1 MRVCVLGRVSC
12 YGRWGMC
19 TRAQAHK
26 CAYAVRLHIFSRTLN
41 GGDCVGPANAVAASG
56 RYFLYRSGARAAC
69 GVLSC
74 ASFVIV
80 VGYVIVAGIVGAAA
94 CPATS
99 YTRAKGAPQ
108 NLCSVHGNVAL

>member
-1 MRVCVLGRVSC
+1 MP
-12 YGRWGMC
+12 
-19 TRAQAHK
+19 
-26 CAYAVRLHIFSRTLN
+26 YALHIFSRTLN

-108 NLCSVHGNVAL
+108 NSVHGNVAL

>member
-1 MRVCVLGRVSC
+1 
-12 YGRWGMC
+12 MC

-26 CAYAVRLHIFSRTLN
+26 CDYAVRLHIFSRTLN

-80 VGYVIVAGIVGAAA
+80 VCYVIVAGIVGAAA

-99 YTRAKGAPQ
+99 YTHAKGAPQ
-108 NLCSVHGNVAL
+108 NLCSAHGSEAV